1 MNKELVANLII
12 TRLDPVSGEW
22 EHNHAEG
29 KIGTKEEG
37 EKWLADLRSGK
48 VPEGKSCKWD
58 KVIEITDEW
67 IEVQN
72 FRFGPYVG
80 PQASQLLH
88 LIQKAR
94 LSINFE

>member
-1 MNKELVANLII
+1 MSELIV

-37 EKWLADLRSGK
+37 EQWLIDLRSGK
-48 VPEGKSCKWD
+48 TPEGKFCKWD
-58 KVIEITDEW
+58 KVIEVTDEL

-72 FRFGPYVG
+72 FRFGPYTG
-80 PQASQLLH
+80 PQAGQLLH

-94 LSINFE
+94 LSISSE